1 MRNRPKMLI
10 WLPPT
15 GRPSER
21 TLPSSDMS
29 PWERRDSSPSAARSV
44 SRAPRT
50 LPGRAGIA
58 RPPPRAAGGGVGG
71 GGGGGG
77 GRRWKRVSP
86 ASSGWKAVAIAFR
99 SRTATMCPSS
109 SVASTSTPDPTRSTI
124 GARMKTP
131 WTGVSPR
138 TGTET
143 SPSKLSSCRP
153 KALRLT
159 VTSMSGNTG
168 SSPSEISRA
177 SRIMPAQ
184 VPKIGAPEAASSRI
198 GSRSPQR
205 ATSFRMV
212 VLSPPGTI
220 RPDTPPRSAGRRNSP
235 PPTPARR
242 RPARCSTK
250 SPCSASTPILL
261 GRIPSSGGPVAGAL
275 PLPAADRQPLALGDG
290 RDLDAAHRGAQA
302 LRDLGDDLRIVEV
315 GGRLHDR
322 IGHTGRVLALEDAR
336 ADEDT
341 LGPELHHERRVR
353 RRGDA
358 AGDEVDH
365 RQAPFP
371 GHPGDQLVGSP
382 ELLGR
387 DE

>member
-1 MRNRPKMLI
+1 MRNRQKMLI

-21 TLPSSDMS
+21 TLPSSDPS

-50 LPGRAGIA
+50 LPGRAVIARPSPGAWDGGAGRLPRPGRRTRRPWSPRGGGSASRRPARGGRQWPSRSARAQRRCARRRAWAA
-58 RPPPRAAGGGVGG
+58 RPPPIPPPPPTGGPIKNPGPARPHALDDRGADEDAVDRGVAEDGYGDLTLEALELPPEGVAPDGHVDEREYWLPPPGAVPGGRRPGGAGARGRGGGDGPGGAGGGAP
-71 GGGGGG
+71 
-77 GRRWKRVSP
+77 SP
-86 ASSGWKAVAIAFR
+86 
-99 SRTATMCPSS
+99 P
-109 SVASTSTPDPTRSTI
+109 STPIWR
-124 GARMKTP
+124 
-131 WTGVSPR
+131 R
-138 TGTET
+138 T
-143 SPSKLSSCRP
+143 
-153 KALRLT
+153 
-159 VTSMSGNTG
+159 
-168 SSPSEISRA
+168 
-177 SRIMPAQ
+177 
-184 VPKIGAPEAASSRI
+184 
-198 GSRSPQR
+198 
-205 ATSFRMV
+205 
-212 VLSPPGTI
+212 
-220 RPDTPPRSAGRRNSP
+220 
-235 PPTPARR
+235 
-242 RPARCSTK
+242 ARCSTK
-250 SPCSASTPILL
+250 SPCSASTPILI